1 MCIGVSF
8 YTDMSNSLIA
18 GSKSGIIFTFI
29 AYFIKAMRTF
39 NVNCTQNAII
49 KNLKRPTIIRWI
61 CISEM
66 LKHRG
71 RGGGQ
76 GEAS

>member
-1 MCIGVSF
+1 MCL
-8 YTDMSNSLIA
+8 SLIA
-18 GSKSGIIFTFI
+18 GPKSGIIFTFI
-29 AYFIKAMRTF
+29 AYFIKAMRPF

-49 KNLKRPTIIRWI
+49 QNLKRSTIIRWI
-61 CISEM
+61 WISEM

-71 RGGGQ
+71 ESGGQ

>member
-1 MCIGVSF
+1 
-8 YTDMSNSLIA
+8 MS
-18 GSKSGIIFTFI
+18 IFKTFI
-29 AYFIKAMRTF
+29 AYFIKAMRPF

-49 KNLKRPTIIRWI
+49 ENCKRSTIIKWI
-61 CISEM
+61 WISEM

-71 RGGGQ
+71 GSEGQ